1 MLVYDSLR
9 LKNTIQVIGLC
20 LYNVGMLIYSSI
32 QYEQI
37 HQAIT
42 GLKKTY
48 SPDAHPQ
55 PYIEPSSD
63 VWGQIQPFLLAV
75 PIIIAAFTAFMGFV
89 AWKLYDEFAWTIYKH
104 ISADLRIKRRFLAF
118 QVSFC
123 SSKLMLWSNR
133 VVDLHFSTKVRF
145 LLLPWLHSTI
155 PRHRYDKA
163 RCRVRSDYCCR
174 PYHGAHPVPGCI
186 LYSPRK

>member
-1 MLVYDSLR
+1 
-9 LKNTIQVIGLC
+9 
-20 LYNVGMLIYSSI
+20 MLIYSSI

-48 SPDAHPQ
+48 SPSAHPQ
-55 PYIEPSSD
+55 PYIEPSSG

-123 SSKLMLWSNR
+123 SSKLML
-133 VVDLHFSTKVRF
+133 
-145 LLLPWLHSTI
+145 
-155 PRHRYDKA
+155 
-163 RCRVRSDYCCR
+163 
-174 PYHGAHPVPGCI
+174 
-186 LYSPRK
+186 